1 MTNPIAYNFTAEL
14 WLSHGK
20 GGWWFVSL
28 PAEMSEEIR
37 SAMQHLE
44 GGWGRLHVS
53 AQVGDTAWRT
63 AIWYDTKRVTYL
75 LPIKAHVRKQQ
86 GLESGQYVHVM
97 FWI

>member
-1 MTNPIAYNFTAEL
+1 MNVPVMYAFTSGL
-14 WLSHGK
+14 WLSPGK

-37 SAMQHLE
+37 STMQHLE

-53 AQVGDTAWRT
+53 VQVGDTAWRT
-63 AIWYDTKRVTYL
+63 AIWYDTKRGTYL

-86 GLESGQYVHVM
+86 GLENGQYVHVV

>member
-1 MTNPIAYNFTAEL
+1 MSIPISYHFSAKL
-14 WLSHGK
+14 WLYPGK
-20 GGWWFVSL
+20 AGWWFVSL
-28 PAEMSEEIR
+28 PTWLSEEIR
-37 SAMQHLE
+37 STMQHLE

-53 AQVGDTAWRT
+53 AQVGDTTWRT

-86 GLESGQYVHVM
+86 GLEIGQCVHVM

>member
-1 MTNPIAYNFTAEL
+1 MYAFTSEL
-14 WLSHGK
+14 WLSPGK

-37 SAMQHLE
+37 STMQHLE

-53 AQVGDTAWRT
+53 VQVGDTAWRT
-63 AIWYDTKRVTYL
+63 AIWYDTKRGTYL

-86 GLESGQYVHVM
+86 GLENGQYVHVV